1 MNSVLK
7 INYLKVFLAAMLIF
21 SVAPMASSQEN
32 KDLENAALR
41 NKYQNEFIELYD
53 QKLYLQSL
61 RPAKE
66 IVDLTKELFGEN
78 SYRLITPLNNLGSA
92 YYMVEEYELAQEI
105 FRECIQLIESNSN
118 IISPELSSPLY
129 GIALTLNQ
137 FGQYE
142 DAVKVLD
149 RALRINHVN
158 NGLYNPDQIKIHDSL
173 TESYVGAK
181 DVEKANHH
189 QSFQVFISKKYYG
202 INNLQVDESL
212 NKLAQ
217 WYKRTGQIY
226 SEREIHRELLNRQ
239 ETRKEGDMASL
250 VETYKNLSF
259 SHRREGMDLFQSINP
274 LKKAIEA
281 INLMEAPDLN
291 LKFEVL
297 LDLGDTYI
305 SFGRIQ
311 SAKKAYLECWMLI
324 NEDQLMREIIEDRFS
339 EPVRV
344 RNFQIPKTFPLPI
357 IGEEIGETMPG
368 SISIN
373 YDVDTNGQTIN
384 IEVIE
389 STPKGII
396 DKEASKI
403 INRVIYRPKYIDAEP
418 QSTEGLST
426 RHEYNVRLSGIEDE
440 KSKESG
446 SKITEEPLDDP
457 LENPIG

>member
-1 MNSVLK
+1 MDSVLK

-32 KDLENAALR
+32 KDLENTALR

-189 QSFQVFISKKYYG
+189 QSFQVFITKKYYG

-239 ETRKEGDMASL
+239 ETRKEGDIASL

-297 LDLGDTYI
+297 LYLGDTYI

-440 KSKESG
+440 KSKESD
-446 SKITEEPLDDP
+446 SEISEEPLDDP

>member
-1 MNSVLK
+1 MDSGFKNIYIKLLL
-7 INYLKVFLAAMLIF
+7 IILFIFNGIGLAF
-21 SVAPMASSQEN
+21 SQEN
-32 KDLENAALR
+32 QNLEKAELR

-66 IVDLTKELFGEN
+66 IVTLTKEIFGES

-105 FRECIQLIESNSN
+105 FKECIQLIELNRN
-118 IISPELSSPLY
+118 IISPELSSPLF

-142 DAVKVLD
+142 DAIKILD

-173 TESYVGAK
+173 TESYVGVR

-202 INNLQVDESL
+202 IDNPIVDESL
-212 NKLAQ
+212 NKLAK

-226 SEREIHRELLNRQ
+226 SEREIHKELLDRQ
-239 ETRKEGDMASL
+239 ETRIGADMASL

-259 SHRREGMDLFQSINP
+259 SHRREGIDLFQSTNP
-274 LKKAIEA
+274 LKEALEA
-281 INLMEAPDLN
+281 IDLMETPDLS

-305 SFGRIQ
+305 SYGRIV
-311 SAKKAYLECWMLI
+311 SAKKVYLECWKLI
-324 NEDQLMREIIEDRFS
+324 NEDESMRETIEDRFS
-339 EPVRV
+339 KPVRV
-344 RNFQIPKTFPLPI
+344 RNVEIPKTYPLPP
-357 IGEEIGETMPG
+357 IGEEIGKTTPG

-373 YDVDTNGQTIN
+373 YDVDENGQTIN

-389 STPKGII
+389 SSPEGII
-396 DKEASKI
+396 DREATKI
-403 INRVIYRPKYIDAEP
+403 IDRVIYRPRYSEAEA
-418 QSTEGLST
+418 QATEGLNIN
-426 RHEYNVRLSGIEDE
+426 HQYNVRLAEIDSD
-440 KSKESG
+440 K
-446 SKITEEPLDDP
+446 TEETETEIVDDTSDAPLQ
-457 LENPIG
+457 NPIE

>member
-1 MNSVLK
+1 MDSVLK
-7 INYLKVFLAAMLIF
+7 INYLKFFLAAMLIF

-324 NEDQLMREIIEDRFS
+324 NEDQLMREIIEERFS

-344 RNFQIPKTFPLPI
+344 RNVQIPKTFPLPI
-357 IGEEIGETMPG
+357 IGEQIGETMPG

>member
-21 SVAPMASSQEN
+21 SVVPMASSQEN

-297 LDLGDTYI
+297 LYLGDTYI

-344 RNFQIPKTFPLPI
+344 RNVQIPKTFPLPI
-357 IGEEIGETMPG
+357 IGEEIGETIPG

>member
-1 MNSVLK
+1 MV
-7 INYLKVFLAAMLIF
+7 MLIF
-21 SVAPMASSQEN
+21 SVAPMASSQEK
-32 KDLENAALR
+32 KDLENAEAR
-41 NKYQNEFIELYD
+41 NKYQTEFIELYD

-66 IVDLTKELFGEN
+66 IVALTKEIFGEN

-92 YYMVEEYELAQEI
+92 YYMVEEYELAKEI
-105 FRECIQLIESNSN
+105 FNECITLIELNDN
-118 IISPELSSPLY
+118 IISPELISPLY

-142 DAVKVLD
+142 DAIKVLN

-212 NKLAQ
+212 NKLSQ

-239 ETRKEGDMASL
+239 ETRKESDMASL

-259 SHRREGMDLFQSINP
+259 SHRREGVDLFQSINP
-274 LKKAIEA
+274 LKEAIEA
-281 INLMEAPDLN
+281 INLMETPDLN

-324 NEDQLMREIIEDRFS
+324 NEDQLMREIIEERFS

-344 RNFQIPKTFPLPI
+344 RNVQIPKTFPLPI
-357 IGEEIGETMPG
+357 IGEQIGETMPG

-384 IEVIE
+384 IEIIE
-389 STPKGII
+389 SSPKGII
-396 DKEASKI
+396 DREALKI

-418 QSTEGLST
+418 QSTKGLST

-440 KSKESG
+440 KGKESD
-446 SKITEEPLDDP
+446 SEITEEPLDDP

>member
-1 MNSVLK
+1 MDSVLK

-21 SVAPMASSQEN
+21 SVAPMVSSQEN
-32 KDLENAALR
+32 KDLEDAALR

-239 ETRKEGDMASL
+239 ETRKEGDIASL

-357 IGEEIGETMPG
+357 IGEEIGETIPG

-418 QSTEGLST
+418 QSTEGLSIS
-426 RHEYNVRLSGIEDE
+426 HQYNVRLSGIEDE
-440 KSKESG
+440 KSKESD
-446 SKITEEPLDDP
+446 SEISEEPLDDP

>member
-21 SVAPMASSQEN
+21 SVVPMASSQEN

-41 NKYQNEFIELYD
+41 NKYQSEFIELYD

-239 ETRKEGDMASL
+239 ETRKESDMASL

-274 LKKAIEA
+274 LKEAIEA

-344 RNFQIPKTFPLPI
+344 RNVQIPKTFPLPI

-384 IEVIE
+384 IEIIE
-389 STPKGII
+389 SSPKGII
-396 DKEASKI
+396 DREASKI

>member
-1 MNSVLK
+1 MV
-7 INYLKVFLAAMLIF
+7 MLIF
-21 SVAPMASSQEN
+21 SVAPMASSQEK
-32 KDLENAALR
+32 KDLENAEAR
-41 NKYQNEFIELYD
+41 NKYQTEFIELYD

-66 IVDLTKELFGEN
+66 IVALTKEIFGEN

-92 YYMVEEYELAQEI
+92 YYMVEEYELAKEI
-105 FRECIQLIESNSN
+105 FNECITLIELNDN
-118 IISPELSSPLY
+118 IISPELISPLY

-142 DAVKVLD
+142 DAIKVLN

-212 NKLAQ
+212 NKLSQ

-239 ETRKEGDMASL
+239 ETRKESDMASL

-259 SHRREGMDLFQSINP
+259 SHRREGVDLFQSINP
-274 LKKAIEA
+274 LKEAIEA

-324 NEDQLMREIIEDRFS
+324 NEDQLMREIIEERFS

-344 RNFQIPKTFPLPI
+344 RNVQIPKTFPLPI
-357 IGEEIGETMPG
+357 IGEQIGETMPG

-384 IEVIE
+384 IEIIE
-389 STPKGII
+389 SSPKGII
-396 DKEASKI
+396 DREALKI

-418 QSTEGLST
+418 QSTKGLST

-440 KSKESG
+440 KGKESD
-446 SKITEEPLDDP
+446 SEITEEPLDDP

>member
-1 MNSVLK
+1 
-7 INYLKVFLAAMLIF
+7 
-21 SVAPMASSQEN
+21 
-32 KDLENAALR
+32 
-41 NKYQNEFIELYD
+41 
-53 QKLYLQSL
+53 
-61 RPAKE
+61 
-66 IVDLTKELFGEN
+66 
-78 SYRLITPLNNLGSA
+78 
-92 YYMVEEYELAQEI
+92 MVEEYELAQEI

-142 DAVKVLD
+142 DAVKILD

-226 SEREIHRELLNRQ
+226 SEREVHRELLNRQ
-239 ETRKEGDMASL
+239 ESRKEGNMASL

-274 LKKAIEA
+274 LKEAIEA
-281 INLMEAPDLN
+281 INLMETPDLN

-311 SAKKAYLECWMLI
+311 AAKKAYLECWMLI

-339 EPVRV
+339 APVRV
-344 RNFQIPKTFPLPI
+344 RNVQIPKTFPLPNV
-357 IGEEIGETMPG
+357 GEEIGETVPG
-368 SISIN
+368 SISMK

-384 IEVIE
+384 IEIIE

-396 DKEASKI
+396 DREASKI
-403 INRVIYRPKYIDAEP
+403 INRVIYRPKYINAEP
-418 QSTEGLST
+418 QSTQGLSIS
-426 RHEYNVRLSGIEDE
+426 HQFNVRLSGIENE
-440 KSKESG
+440 KDKESG
-446 SKITEEPLDDP
+446 SEITEEPLDEP

>member
-1 MNSVLK
+1 MV
-7 INYLKVFLAAMLIF
+7 MLIF
-21 SVAPMASSQEN
+21 SVAPMASSQEK
-32 KDLENAALR
+32 KDLENAEVR
-41 NKYQNEFIELYD
+41 NKYQTEFIELYD

-66 IVDLTKELFGEN
+66 IVALTKEIFGEN

-92 YYMVEEYELAQEI
+92 YYMVEEYELAKEI
-105 FRECIQLIESNSN
+105 FNECITLIELNDN
-118 IISPELSSPLY
+118 IISPELISPLY

-137 FGQYE
+137 FEQYE
-142 DAVKVLD
+142 DAIKVLN

-212 NKLAQ
+212 NKLSQ

-239 ETRKEGDMASL
+239 ETRKESDMTSL

-259 SHRREGMDLFQSINP
+259 SHRREGVDLFQSINP
-274 LKKAIEA
+274 LKEAIEA

-324 NEDQLMREIIEDRFS
+324 NEDQLMREIIEERFS

-344 RNFQIPKTFPLPI
+344 RNVQIPKTFPLPI
-357 IGEEIGETMPG
+357 IGEQIGETMPG

-384 IEVIE
+384 IEIIE
-389 STPKGII
+389 SSPKGII
-396 DKEASKI
+396 DREALKI

-418 QSTEGLST
+418 QSTKGLST

-440 KSKESG
+440 KGKESD
-446 SKITEEPLDDP
+446 SEISEEPLDDP

>member
-1 MNSVLK
+1 
-7 INYLKVFLAAMLIF
+7 MLIF
-21 SVAPMASSQEN
+21 SVVPMASSQEN

-344 RNFQIPKTFPLPI
+344 RNVQIPKTFPLPI
-357 IGEEIGETMPG
+357 IGEEIGETIPG

>member
-1 MNSVLK
+1 LDSVLK

-440 KSKESG
+440 KSKESD
-446 SKITEEPLDDP
+446 SEISEEPLDDP

>member
-1 MNSVLK
+1 MV
-7 INYLKVFLAAMLIF
+7 MLIF
-21 SVAPMASSQEN
+21 SVAPMASSQEK
-32 KDLENAALR
+32 KDLENAEAR
-41 NKYQNEFIELYD
+41 NKYQTEFIELYD

-66 IVDLTKELFGEN
+66 IVALTKEIFGEN

-92 YYMVEEYELAQEI
+92 YYMVEEYELAKEI
-105 FRECIQLIESNSN
+105 FNECITLIELNNN
-118 IISPELSSPLY
+118 IISPELISPLY

-142 DAVKVLD
+142 DAIKVLN

-212 NKLAQ
+212 NKLSQ

-239 ETRKEGDMASL
+239 ETRKESDMASL

-259 SHRREGMDLFQSINP
+259 SHRREGVDLFQSINP
-274 LKKAIEA
+274 LKEAIEA

-324 NEDQLMREIIEDRFS
+324 NEDQLMREIIEERFS

-344 RNFQIPKTFPLPI
+344 RNVQIPKTFPLPI
-357 IGEEIGETMPG
+357 IGEQIGETMPG

-384 IEVIE
+384 IEIIE
-389 STPKGII
+389 SSPKGII
-396 DKEASKI
+396 DREALKI

-418 QSTEGLST
+418 QSTKGLST

-440 KSKESG
+440 KGKESD
-446 SKITEEPLDDP
+446 SEITEEPLDDP

>member
-1 MNSVLK
+1 M
-7 INYLKVFLAAMLIF
+7 
-21 SVAPMASSQEN
+21 
-32 KDLENAALR
+32 
-41 NKYQNEFIELYD
+41 
-53 QKLYLQSL
+53 
-61 RPAKE
+61 
-66 IVDLTKELFGEN
+66 
-78 SYRLITPLNNLGSA
+78 
-92 YYMVEEYELAQEI
+92 
-105 FRECIQLIESNSN
+105 CIR
-118 IISPELSSPLY
+118 
-129 GIALTLNQ
+129 
-137 FGQYE
+137 
-142 DAVKVLD
+142 D
-149 RALRINHVN
+149 R
-158 NGLYNPDQIKIHDSL
+158 
-173 TESYVGAK
+173 
-181 DVEKANHH
+181 
-189 QSFQVFISKKYYG
+189 
-202 INNLQVDESL
+202 
-212 NKLAQ
+212 
-217 WYKRTGQIY
+217 YKRTGQIY

-239 ETRKEGDMASL
+239 ETRKEGDIASL

-344 RNFQIPKTFPLPI
+344 RNVQIPKTFPLPN
-357 IGEEIGETMPG
+357 IGEEIGETVPG

-384 IEVIE
+384 IEIIE
-389 STPKGII
+389 SSPKGII

-418 QSTEGLST
+418 QSTEGLSIS
-426 RHEYNVRLSGIEDE
+426 HQYNVRLSGIEDE
-440 KSKESG
+440 KSKESDG
-446 SKITEEPLDDP
+446 EISEEPLDDP

>member
-1 MNSVLK
+1 MDSVLK
-7 INYLKVFLAAMLIF
+7 INYLKVFLATMLIF
-21 SVAPMASSQEN
+21 SVVPMASSQES
-32 KDLENAALR
+32 KDLENAELR

-66 IVDLTKELFGEN
+66 IVALTKELFGEN

-239 ETRKEGDMASL
+239 ESRKEGNMASL

-274 LKKAIEA
+274 LKEAIEA
-281 INLMEAPDLN
+281 INLMETPDLN

-311 SAKKAYLECWMLI
+311 AAKKAYLECWMLI

-339 EPVRV
+339 APVRV
-344 RNFQIPKTFPLPI
+344 RNVQIPKTFPLPN
-357 IGEEIGETMPG
+357 IGEEIGETVPG
-368 SISIN
+368 SISMK

-384 IEVIE
+384 IEIIE

-396 DKEASKI
+396 DREASKI

-418 QSTEGLST
+418 QSTEGLSIS
-426 RHEYNVRLSGIEDE
+426 HQFNVRLSGIENE
-440 KSKESG
+440 KDKESG
-446 SKITEEPLDDP
+446 SEITEEPLDEP

>member
-1 MNSVLK
+1 MDSVLK

-21 SVAPMASSQEN
+21 SVVPMASSQEN

-344 RNFQIPKTFPLPI
+344 RNVQIPKTFPLPI

-418 QSTEGLST
+418 QLTEGLST
-426 RHEYNVRLSGIEDE
+426 RHGYNVRLSGIEDE

>member
-1 MNSVLK
+1 MDSGFKNIYIKLSLTMLLILNS
-7 INYLKVFLAAMLIF
+7 IGLAF
-21 SVAPMASSQEN
+21 SQDSQN
-32 KDLENAALR
+32 LEKAELR

-53 QKLYLQSL
+53 QELYLQSL

-66 IVDLTKELFGEN
+66 IVTLTKEIFGEN

-105 FRECIQLIESNSN
+105 FKECIQLIELNRN

-142 DAVKVLD
+142 DAIKVLD

-173 TESYVGAK
+173 TESYVGIR

-202 INNLQVDESL
+202 IDNPQVDESL
-212 NKLAQ
+212 NKLAK
-217 WYKRTGQIY
+217 WYKRTGQVY
-226 SEREIHRELLNRQ
+226 SEREIHKELLTRQ
-239 ETRKEGDMASL
+239 ESRSDGDIASL

-259 SHRREGMDLFQSINP
+259 SHRREGMDLFQSVNP
-274 LKKAIEA
+274 LKDAIEV
-281 INLMEAPDLN
+281 IDLMESPDLN

-305 SFGRIQ
+305 SYGRIQ
-311 SAKKAYLECWMLI
+311 AARKAYLECWMLI
-324 NEDQLMREIIEDRFS
+324 NDDQTMRGTIEDRFS
-339 EPVRV
+339 RPVRV
-344 RNFQIPKTFPLPI
+344 RNVQVPKTYPLPP
-357 IGEEIGETMPG
+357 IGEEIGKTIPG
-368 SISIN
+368 SISLK
-373 YDVDTNGQTIN
+373 YDVDLNGQTIN

-389 STPKGII
+389 SVPVGII
-396 DKEASKI
+396 DQEAIKV
-403 INRVIYRPKYIDAEP
+403 INRVIYRPRYIDAEP
-418 QSTEGLST
+418 QLTEGLNI
-426 RHEYNVRLSGIEDE
+426 RHEYNVRLTDIEDE
-440 KSKESG
+440 EIEDPDTKPIENSS
-446 SKITEEPLDDP
+446 DAP

>member
-21 SVAPMASSQEN
+21 SVVPMASSQEK

-344 RNFQIPKTFPLPI
+344 RNVQIPKTFPLPI
-357 IGEEIGETMPG
+357 IGEEIGQTIPG

-426 RHEYNVRLSGIEDE
+426 RHEYNVRLLGIEDK

>member
-21 SVAPMASSQEN
+21 SVVPMASSQEN

-66 IVDLTKELFGEN
+66 IVDLTKEIFGEN

-344 RNFQIPKTFPLPI
+344 RNVQIPKTFPLPI
-357 IGEEIGETMPG
+357 IGEEIGETIPG